1 MTVLL
6 IHNIAFLQQKA
17 NNGKNNFSRQM
28 VTTQY
33 NTIDNDTAINQSLGR
48 VKTDNQWVALK
59 MNYATRKDN
68 MPVFALTS
76 PLSKIQNK
84 SKAKH

>member
-6 IHNIAFLQQKA
+6 IHNIAFLKQKA

-33 NTIDNDTAINQSLGR
+33 NTIDNTAINQCLGR
-48 VKTDNQWVALK
+48 VTTDNQWVALK
-59 MNYATRKDN
+59 INYATRKDN

-76 PLSKIQNK
+76 PLSKIHNK